1 MIKSKSII
9 GCVRHHW
16 LIWSCLLFFQS
27 IFGQAAEIKRPLNS
41 NFLYTDSYAV
51 MPGDSFEMT
60 LNIFQEDLARGFQFD
75 ISMPSGFT
83 LDFPGV
89 TEDPVLAPF
98 SVSSSDL
105 GSGNYRFV
113 VFSLGS
119 DVLPIG
125 DYPVFYLPITVSAS
139 AAAGIYDFP
148 LDNVTISGMNNQNI
162 ATPASIIGQ
171 VEIVGNSP
179 PVAQNQSVTL
189 SEDSQIDITLIATD
203 PEGDPLTYTIVT
215 QPANGT
221 AVLTGNT
228 VDYTPD
234 ADYNGPDSFTFTA
247 NDGTTDSNLATVS
260 IDVTPVND
268 APVASDQSV
277 TTDEDTVIQ
286 ITLVATDVDGDPL
299 TYAIV
304 TQPTNGTAVLTGN
317 TVDYTPD
324 ANYNGPDNFTF
335 TANDGTTDSNVAT
348 VSIDV
353 LLNINDLNAGS
364 FSARPNPF
372 ISTVEL
378 DIVQEGS
385 LVIYDLHGQIIKNL
399 PHCTVGKTDI
409 VFENYPSGIFFIK
422 FKSENNS
429 EVIKL
434 IKH

>member
-1 MIKSKSII
+1 MAKSKSII
-9 GCVRHHW
+9 GCVRLHW
-16 LIWSCLLFFQS
+16 LIWSWLLFFQS
-27 IFGQAAEIKRPLNS
+27 MYGQAAEIKRQLNS

-60 LNIFQEDLARGFQFD
+60 LNIFLEDLARGFQFD
-75 ISMPSGFT
+75 ISMPSEFT
-83 LDFPGV
+83 LDFSGV

-119 DVLPIG
+119 DVLPVG

-139 AAAGIYDFP
+139 AAAGTYDFP

-179 PVAQNQSVTL
+179 PVAQNQSVTM
-189 SEDSQIDITLIATD
+189 SEDSQLDIILIATD

-234 ADYNGPDSFTFTA
+234 ANYNGPDS
-247 NDGTTDSNLATVS
+247 
-260 IDVTPVND
+260 
-268 APVASDQSV
+268 
-277 TTDEDTVIQ
+277 
-286 ITLVATDVDGDPL
+286 
-299 TYAIV
+299 
-304 TQPTNGTAVLTGN
+304 
-317 TVDYTPD
+317 
-324 ANYNGPDNFTF
+324 FTF

-353 LLNINDLNAGS
+353 LLGLNEYRIPPKISPNPFNNRVFIELEFDADGRLFDISGKFVKSFKLNAGS
-364 FSARPNPF
+364 N
-372 ISTVEL
+372 TVFL
-378 DIVQEGS
+378 DNLSNG
-385 LVIYDLHGQIIKNL
+385 IYFMRLDN
-399 PHCTVGKTDI
+399 DYR
-409 VFENYPSGIFFIK
+409 VF
-422 FKSENNS
+422 
-429 EVIKL
+429 VTRL
-434 IKH
+434 IKE

>member
-1 MIKSKSII
+1 MKQRRSII
-9 GCVRHHW
+9 GCVRYHW
-16 LIWSCLLFFQS
+16 LIWSCLLFFNS
-27 IFGQAAEIKRPLNS
+27 IFGQAAEINRQLNI

-60 LNIFQEDLARGFQFD
+60 LNIFLEDLARGFQFD
-75 ISMPSGFT
+75 IFMPSEFS
-83 LDFPGV
+83 LDFSGV

-119 DVLPIG
+119 DVLPVG

-139 AAAGIYDFP
+139 AAAGISDFP

-179 PVAQNQSVTL
+179 PVAQNQSVTM
-189 SEDSQIDITLIATD
+189 SEDSQLDIILIATD
-203 PEGDPLTYTIVT
+203 PEGDPLTYT
-215 QPANGT
+215 
-221 AVLTGNT
+221 
-228 VDYTPD
+228 
-234 ADYNGPDSFTFTA
+234 
-247 NDGTTDSNLATVS
+247 
-260 IDVTPVND
+260 
-268 APVASDQSV
+268 
-277 TTDEDTVIQ
+277 
-286 ITLVATDVDGDPL
+286 
-299 TYAIV
+299 IV

-324 ANYNGPDNFTF
+324 ANYNGPDSFTFKANDGTTDSNVATVSIDVTAVNDAPVASDQSVTTDEDTMIQITLEATDVDGDPLTYVIVTQPTNGTAVLTGNTVDYTPDANYNGPDSFTF

-353 LLNINDLNAGS
+353 LLDLDDFKARV

-372 ISTVEL
+372 ISTVEV

-385 LVIYDLHGQIIKNL
+385 LVIYDLNGQIIKNI
-399 PHCTVGKTDI
+399 PHCTVGKTLI
-409 VFENYPSGIFFIK
+409 LLENSSSSVFFIK
-422 FKSENNS
+422 FKSEHYS